1 MTTYSLPNMDHM
13 VLQSQQRSHAGA
25 ALFYAARAAAQKRS
39 FWAAITRRPAA
50 LHTLAQD
57 HPNAKT
63 VRSAGRQSVRL
74 DDIRGTEGR
83 AQGFDD
89 KFYPL
94 SDQTRQRWQSVASA
108 VDEGVPLPAVQLI
121 QVGGAYYVRDGHHRV
136 SVNRALGQEE
146 IEAEVIIWIAA

>member
-1 MTTYSLPNMDHM
+1 MTTFSLPSMDHM
-13 VLQSQQRSHAGA
+13 VSQSQLGNGA
-25 ALFYAARAAAQKRS
+25 ASQFYAARAAAEKRS
-39 FWAAITRRPAA
+39 FWAAITRRPTA

-57 HPNAKT
+57 HPTAKT

-108 VDEGVPLPAVQLI
+108 VDDGVPLPAVQLI
-121 QVGGAYYVRDGHHRV
+121 QVGSAYYVRDGHHRV
-136 SVNRALGQEE
+136 SVNRALGQEL
-146 IEAEVIIWIAA
+146 IEAEVTVWQA